1 MEETPTQVRPGYL
14 CADPKGGAET
24 RGHPS
29 CLTLPHLQFPIFCV
43 SVSNQQTYDY
53 KGAKQEGPF
62 TKPGGTK
69 ELKVGVWTQETG
81 SWISTVNRWGQQN
94 NFCSR

>member
-1 MEETPTQVRPGYL
+1 MEETPAQVRPGYL
-14 CADPKGGAET
+14 CAGPKGGAET
-24 RGHPS
+24 RSHPS
-29 CLTLPHLQFPIFCV
+29 CLTLPRLQFPIFCV
-43 SVSNQQTYDY
+43 SVFNQQTYDY
-53 KGAKQEGPF
+53 KEAKQEGPF

-81 SWISTVNRWGQQN
+81 SWISTVNRWGRQN